1 MMLNIVNFLDI
12 FEGYKE
18 TIIYDTIN
26 LLSWI
31 NSLVYDSL
39 LLSWMIRQDFSMWR
53 VEFICSEAKK

>member
-1 MMLNIVNFLDI
+1 MMLKIVNFLDI
-12 FEGYKE
+12 FGDYKE

-39 LLSWMIRQDFSMWR
+39 LLS
-53 VEFICSEAKK
+53 